1 MASKDYKAD
10 VERLT
15 AQVEALMQRNEMLE
29 KRIQE
34 LEAEVERLTGLLS
47 AKGAAKG
54 SKPPK
59 FKENYSVEQ
68 NTEKSHKRRTPS
80 TGRRPWEDKMELVNE
95 TMAVY
100 APQVKRSDCTV
111 QRSQFAWRI
120 LEGQA
125 RYVQY
130 QIYGLGDS
138 DELPS
143 IPGLRNSRSEYG
155 IEIILIVAYLHYWI
169 GLSLDHACEVMQFFT
184 GLSLSKSQAHSL
196 LNQLSQD
203 WADQYDTIAELL
215 ARQLVI
221 YIDETGWQVGK
232 RACYTW
238 AFSSVMHVLFRCGV
252 GRGKA
257 EAQVIVG
264 ELFPGIGVT
273 DDYRAY
279 EYLFN
284 EHQLCWAHLLRKAIK
299 LMLQHPNETSYAEF
313 FRALYTI
320 YQQAVRQQKDQR
332 LSVGRAQK
340 VADLKVKILELCT
353 RADEVITGDTQPLH
367 ERAFILLQAELVRGI
382 EALFVFVEH
391 PEVEATNNRS
401 ERNIRHEAEIRK
413 GGRTSKSDAGA
424 ERRSIIMTVLASLNT
439 RFEKFT
445 LNNLISEVTGWIEA
459 GVSVFQAELVGME
472 QAHAPPIT

>member
-1 MASKDYKAD
+1 MARKDYKAD

-15 AQVEALMQRNEMLE
+15 AQVEALLQRNEILE

-34 LEAEVERLTGLLS
+34 LEGEVERLTGLLS

-68 NTEKSHKRRTPS
+68 NTRKGNKQRAPS
-80 TGRRPWEDKMELVNE
+80 TGRRSWADKMKMVNATVE
-95 TMAVY
+95 IYEPWM
-100 APQVKRSDCTV
+100 KHSDCIV

-120 LEGQA
+120 LKGQA

-130 QIYGLGDS
+130 QVYGLPGGQ
-138 DELPS
+138 LPS

-155 IEIILIVAYLHYWI
+155 IEIILIMAYLHYWI

-184 GLSLSKSQAHSL
+184 GLPLSKSQAHSL
-196 LNQLSQD
+196 LNQLSED
-203 WADQYDTIAELL
+203 WAEQYDTIAELL

-257 EAQVIVG
+257 EAQAIVG

-279 EYLFN
+279 EYLFD

-299 LMLQHPNETSYAEF
+299 LMLQEPNETSYAEF
-313 FRALYTI
+313 FRTLYAI
-320 YQQAVRQQKDQR
+320 YQQAVRWQKDQR
-332 LSVGRAQK
+332 LSVGRGQK
-340 VADLKVKILELCT
+340 RADLKAKVLALCT
-353 RADEVITGDTQPLH
+353 RANEVISDNQPLH

-382 EALFVFVEH
+382 DALFVFVEH

-445 LNNLISEVTGWIEA
+445 LKNLISEINHWIEV
-459 GVSVFQAELVGME
+459 GISVFQEELARMK
-472 QAHAPPIT
+472 QPHAPPIV